1 MEPALMTGLKVA
13 ADRAVR
19 RAGGTPDGRGEVA
32 RLVRA
37 PIVCHCDQAGTLPP
51 TNREPAK

>member
-1 MEPALMTGLKVA
+1 MTGLKVA